1 MILLALE
8 TGQSHE
14 AVLVEVEVILCG
26 VGPYPILVLSRGL
39 RQLVDRITQP
49 SRLEALV
56 CLVVVVDTEVSLY
69 DQVLDRLNL
78 QVGVTEH
85 TPILI
90 LVGRCVLDQTHSV
103 RGIAQDV
110 VDLIHID
117 TLYVIHGLG
126 GMLLHGVLL
135 DAARHVVR
143 GPPVH
148 GHIATRLQAVVEEA
162 IVGAETRVET
172 FEVGALHD
180 TIVI

>member
-8 TGQSHE
+8 TGQCHE

-26 VGPYPILVLSRGL
+26 VGPYPILVLRSGL
-39 RQLVDRITQP
+39 RQLVDGVAQP
-49 SRLEALV
+49 SRLKGLV
-56 CLVVVVDTEVSLY
+56 CLVVVVDTKVSLY
-69 DQVLDRLNL
+69 DKVLDRLNL

-110 VDLIHID
+110 VDLIHIN

-126 GMLLHGVLL
+126 RMLLHGVLL
-135 DAARHVVR
+135 DATRHVV
-143 GPPVH
+143 
-148 GHIATRLQAVVEEA
+148 
-162 IVGAETRVET
+162 
-172 FEVGALHD
+172 
-180 TIVI
+180 

>member
-49 SRLEALV
+49 SRLEGLV
-56 CLVVVVDTEVSLY
+56 CLVVVVDTKVSLY

-90 LVGRCVLDQTHSV
+90 LVGRRVLDQTHGV

-126 GMLLHGVLL
+126 RMLLHGVLL
-135 DAARHVVR
+135 DAIWHVVR

-148 GHIATRLQAVVEEA
+148 SHVATRLQAIVEEA

-172 FEVGALHD
+172 FEVGAFHD